1 MVTSGQS
8 TSNGIANFVPENP
21 ISLETEKLFEQI
33 FQECNE
39 LKNEDERFISR

>member
-21 ISLETEKLFEQI
+21 ISLEKIFEQI

-39 LKNEDERFISR
+39 LKKEDERFINR